1 MLGFTGNRATVS
13 GLLKRAAELLKMEIY
28 TGAVPRTVVY
38 AFTRKFSVMT
48 GAGIDISGALDVLA
62 MQETDARFKKIIEQ
76 TALSVRRGESFSSAL
91 GKYPEAFSPLY
102 TGLVRAAESGG
113 EMGEIMADFADSL
126 QKSEVFV
133 KKVRA
138 AMVYPLTVVVTS
150 VLVLFLAMSFLVPVF
165 AQVFSDMQAPL
176 PALTRAVVGAA
187 VFMKSN
193 LAYIAVFTALSVIVP
208 IVLYRRGGRATMF
221 FDRALFFV
229 PVLGAMAHRSILARF
244 CRTLA
249 SLLRGGVP
257 LVSALE
263 VVSSSSDNR
272 FFSSAVIAAAR
283 KMVRGR
289 GVAES
294 FGSERLFPAVFVS
307 MVDAGERSGKLPRML
322 EWLAESYQQ
331 EADLLSLSVQSSVES
346 VATLI
351 VGVAV
356 SVIVIS
362 MYLPILSLVSLFSG

>member
-1 MLGFTGNRATVS
+1 MRNHATVA
-13 GLLKRAAELLKMEIY
+13 GFLKRAVKLLKMEIH
-28 TGAVPRTVVY
+28 TGAVSRSAVY

-48 GAGIDISGALDVLA
+48 GAGIDISYALDVLA
-62 MQETDARFKKIIEQ
+62 TQETDARFKKIIEKV
-76 TALSVRRGESFSSAL
+76 ALSVRRGESFSSAL
-91 GKYPEAFSPLY
+91 EKCPEAFSPLY

-113 EMGEIMADFADSL
+113 DMGEIMADFADSL
-126 QKSEVFV
+126 QKSEVFI
-133 KKVRA
+133 KKMKA
-138 AMVYPLTVVVTS
+138 AMVYPLTIVVTS
-150 VLVLFLAMSFLVPVF
+150 VIVLFLAMSFLVPVF

-176 PALTRAVVGAA
+176 PALTRAVVGSA
-187 VFMKSN
+187 VFLKSN

-208 IVLYRRGGRATMF
+208 IALYRRGGHAAMF
-221 FDRALFFV
+221 FDRMLFFM
-229 PVLGAMAHRSILARF
+229 PVFGAMVHRSILARF

-263 VVSSSSDNR
+263 VVSSSSNNR

-283 KMVRGR
+283 KMVRGG

-307 MVDAGERSGKLPRML
+307 MVDAGERSGKLPRVL
-322 EWLAESYQQ
+322 EGLADNYQQ

-346 VATLI
+346 AATLI

-362 MYLPILSLVSLFSG
+362 MYLPIFSLVSLFSG

>member
-1 MLGFTGNRATVS
+1 MPVF
-13 GLLKRAAELLKMEIY
+13 I
-28 TGAVPRTVVY
+28 
-38 AFTRKFSVMT
+38 
-48 GAGIDISGALDVLA
+48 
-62 MQETDARFKKIIEQ
+62 
-76 TALSVRRGESFSSAL
+76 RRYISSAL
-91 GKYPEAFSPLY
+91 EKHPEAFSPLY

-113 EMGEIMADFADSL
+113 DMGEIMADFADSL
-126 QKSEVFV
+126 QKSELLV

-150 VLVLFLAMSFLVPVF
+150 VVVLFLAMSFLVPVF

-193 LAYIAVFTALSVIVP
+193 LAYMAVFTALAVFVP
-208 IVLYRRGGRATMF
+208 IALYRRGGRVAVF

-229 PVLGAMAHRSILARF
+229 PVLGAMTHRSILARF

-272 FFSSAVIAAAR
+272 FFSNAVIEAAR
-283 KMVRGR
+283 RMVKGG

-294 FGSERLFPAVFVS
+294 FSPERMLFPAVFVS
-307 MVDAGERSGKLPRML
+307 MVEAGERSGKLPRVL
-322 EWLAESYQQ
+322 EGLAESYQQ

-346 VATLI
+346 AATLI

-356 SVIVIS
+356 SVIVVS
-362 MYLPILSLVSLFSG
+362 MYLPIFSLASLFSG